1 MQRIQSRLN
10 NFTVE
15 CLRAARLTGRERGRP
30 TVHTG
35 PAPDPGAPC
44 AGRQGGNKGSPV
56 GGGRSELEGNRVCA
70 GRGV

>member
-35 PAPDPGAPC
+35 PAAPDPGTRVQE
-44 AGRQGGNKGSPV
+44 GRV
-56 GGGRSELEGNRVCA
+56 GT
-70 GRGV
+70 RGARWGAQS